1 MCLKMSDPIW
11 GLEGFGLSISAL
23 LGSLQ
28 TFIGVAS
35 MGSHDPQ
42 STNTDLVGGWAY
54 LSEKY
59 ELVNWDDEIPNWVE
73 K

>member
-1 MCLKMSDPIW
+1 MSDPIW

-28 TFIGVAS
+28 TFIGATS
-35 MGSHDPQ
+35 MGSQDPQ
-42 STNTDLVGGWAY
+42 STNTYLVGGWAY
-54 LSEKY
+54 PSEKY
-59 ELVNWDDEIPNWVE
+59 ELVNWDDEIPNWAE